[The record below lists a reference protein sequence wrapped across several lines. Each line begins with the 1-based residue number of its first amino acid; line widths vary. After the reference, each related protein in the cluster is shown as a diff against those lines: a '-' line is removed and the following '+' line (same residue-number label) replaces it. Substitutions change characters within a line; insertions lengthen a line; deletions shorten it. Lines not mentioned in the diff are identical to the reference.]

1 MLFFKK
7 KKPYQQGI
15 HSLSMTSNNLE
26 EGLNQIKFTPTFI
39 IAFVSPHIDIDQLA
53 RKIVQR
59 FADTPLMLCSTAGE
73 LSLTCK
79 TDTLY
84 HATPD
89 HWDNVVLQ
97 CFDETL
103 IEKAK
108 VVAVPLD
115 SEDLRN
121 GGSIK
126 PLNTRIEGLAERIK
140 KINPSMNIDHKDT
153 LAFILMDGLSNSE
166 SFFME
171 ALYESGVLPCL
182 FMGGSA
188 GGKLDFSCTWLH
200 DGKKKL
206 ENHALIAFLKIAKG
220 TRFVILKTQNFTPT
234 ETRFQISSASVE
246 HRLVRQ
252 VIDSSGQV
260 VSFIDALCCVFE
272 CEPQVLAN
280 QLADYSFAIRVKGE
294 LYVRSVASFDL
305 VKDQVNFYCDVG
317 PGEELVLVKRTG
329 LIDTTRDD
337 YQQFLQGKPDK
348 PIAGILSDCILRR
361 LYNSSELGD
370 MASVFDDTPMIGFST
385 FGEILGL
392 NLNETLTAVF
402 FFKVPEGTVF
412 SDEFV
417 DNFVAH
423 YGEFKAFF
431 LRRQTAKLAG
441 LSRVMTK
448 QIGDYCNGH
457 YHNHLDEAYLEPSMA
472 GLVNDLNHLGEVF
485 EEAQQLRDSTSNMLQ
500 SAADDLY
507 GSMADM
513 SEQVYAQDNVIN
525 EAGEKVSYLSEQA
538 SLTAKEARV
547 LAQTGIK
554 IQSVVE
560 VIQQIADQ
568 TNLLALN
575 AAIEAARAGDAGRGF
590 SVVAEEVR
598 SLAEKS
604 RQSAATI
611 SSDISTLAVEIIEFA
626 KQIENQSSE
635 VANLSGILD
644 EISSYM
650 TKTAETANNTT
661 QIADKLNNLM
671 GQHKNG

>member
-1 MLFFKK
+1 
-7 KKPYQQGI
+7 
-15 HSLSMTSNNLE
+15 
-26 EGLNQIKFTPTFI
+26 
-39 IAFVSPHIDIDQLA
+39 
-53 RKIVQR
+53 
-59 FADTPLMLCSTAGE
+59 
-73 LSLTCK
+73 
-79 TDTLY
+79 
-84 HATPD
+84 
-89 HWDNVVLQ
+89 
-97 CFDETL
+97 
-103 IEKAK
+103 
-108 VVAVPLD
+108 
-115 SEDLRN
+115 
-121 GGSIK
+121 
-126 PLNTRIEGLAERIK
+126 
-140 KINPSMNIDHKDT
+140 
-153 LAFILMDGLSNSE
+153 
-166 SFFME
+166 
-171 ALYESGVLPCL
+171 
-182 FMGGSA
+182 
-188 GGKLDFSCTWLH
+188 
-200 DGKKKL
+200 
-206 ENHALIAFLKIAKG
+206 
-220 TRFVILKTQNFTPT
+220 
-234 ETRFQISSASVE
+234 
-246 HRLVRQ
+246 
-252 VIDSSGQV
+252 
-260 VSFIDALCCVFE
+260 
-272 CEPQVLAN
+272 
-280 QLADYSFAIRVKGE
+280 
-294 LYVRSVASFDL
+294 
-305 VKDQVNFYCDVG
+305 
-317 PGEELVLVKRTG
+317 
-329 LIDTTRDD
+329 
-337 YQQFLQGKPDK
+337 
-348 PIAGILSDCILRR
+348 
-361 LYNSSELGD
+361 